1 MEIFSSKNFEEIQV
15 DMEDFDFTQE
25 DLRALTLLETSI
37 IQQNE
42 QDNQSDLELSDSNE
56 EQLHI
61 PKKRR
66 RLIIQSDSESE
77 SDSVRNYVTANI
89 TASDRVSKKWSRP
102 RRQQPSI
109 IPFTETSGM
118 NKEFSTI
125 LKEADPGA
133 FYSLLVSDEI
143 FDMIVE
149 QTNLFALQSCESR
162 NVKPSSRSHAWK
174 PTDRHEIK
182 RFFGLI
188 LYMGLVRLPKLGY
201 YWSKDKILG
210 QTFPRTVMSRNRFE
224 IILQYLHFSDN
235 ETANKSDRISKIR
248 PIIDMVN
255 NTFQKYYSPKED
267 ICVDESQVP
276 FRGRIVFRQYNK
288 SKRHKYGL
296 KLFKLCTIP
305 GYTCK
310 FSLYGGKNI
319 DTVNT
324 TPTSVV
330 MSLCS
335 QILNKGHTLAT
346 DNWYT
351 SLELAYNLLEHQ
363 THLIGTIRK
372 NRRGLPKDVV
382 EAKLQ
387 KGEFMAM
394 ENEDGITILKWKDKR
409 DVMIL
414 STKHSDKMSTIAKK
428 GKQITK
434 PKVILDYNKS
444 KGSVDMSDQMS
455 SYSSPLRKTIKW
467 YRKLGIEILLNTA
480 VVNAWIMFTE
490 TRNTKMS
497 IVEFRKSLVDYLTS
511 SSDSQQTESGV
522 TVSRPKRLKHELLT
536 KTGTVRNT
544 RRFCVHCY
552 KDMVKQF
559 GRKLA
564 KNKAKKVNT
573 FLRSM

>member
-143 FDMIVE
+143 FYMIVE

-188 LYMGLVRLPKLGY
+188 LYMGLVRLPKLSY

-276 FRGRIVFRQYNK
+276 FRG
-288 SKRHKYGL
+288 GL
-296 KLFKLCTIP
+296 YL
-305 GYTCK
+305 
-310 FSLYGGKNI
+310 
-319 DTVNT
+319 
-324 TPTSVV
+324 
-330 MSLCS
+330 
-335 QILNKGHTLAT
+335 
-346 DNWYT
+346 DN
-351 SLELAYNLLEHQ
+351 
-363 THLIGTIRK
+363 
-372 NRRGLPKDVV
+372 
-382 EAKLQ
+382 
-387 KGEFMAM
+387 
-394 ENEDGITILKWKDKR
+394 
-409 DVMIL
+409 
-414 STKHSDKMSTIAKK
+414 
-428 GKQITK
+428 
-434 PKVILDYNKS
+434 
-444 KGSVDMSDQMS
+444 
-455 SYSSPLRKTIKW
+455 TIK
-467 YRKLGIEILLNTA
+467 
-480 VVNAWIMFTE
+480 VNAI
-490 TRNTKMS
+490 N
-497 IVEFRKSLVDYLTS
+497 
-511 SSDSQQTESGV
+511 
-522 TVSRPKRLKHELLT
+522 
-536 KTGTVRNT
+536 
-544 RRFCVHCY
+544 
-552 KDMVKQF
+552 MV
-559 GRKLA
+559 
-564 KNKAKKVNT
+564 
-573 FLRSM
+573 